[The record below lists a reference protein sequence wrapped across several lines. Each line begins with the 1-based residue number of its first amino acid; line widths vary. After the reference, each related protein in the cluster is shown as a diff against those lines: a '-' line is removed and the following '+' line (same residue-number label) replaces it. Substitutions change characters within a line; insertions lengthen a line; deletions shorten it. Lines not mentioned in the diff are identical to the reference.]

1 VREKPYPIQASQYRR
16 RDERAVASEVRLG
29 PDVEQLAEELA
40 ERMREVVPSGID
52 VRAGKGMLWF
62 KDFLWSA
69 FHEQSP
75 PISGSYACHVL
86 NMEGDLDNRLV
97 EACSHALDDL
107 QDFVD
112 ENTGEP
118 WPGQTTVPSPGACI
132 QGSDVLLWYGNIDKP
147 VLRLRPLRLD
157 E

>member
-1 VREKPYPIQASQYRR
+1 V
-16 RDERAVASEVRLG
+16 LG
-29 PDVEQLAEELA
+29 PDAEQLAEELA

-52 VRAGKGMLWF
+52 VRADRGMLWF

-69 FHEQSP
+69 LHEQSP
-75 PISGSYACHVL
+75 PISGSYACQVL
-86 NMEGDLDNRLV
+86 KKEGDPDNRLV

-112 ENTGEP
+112 QNTREP

-132 QGSDVLLWYGNIDKP
+132 EGREVLLWYGHIEHP
-147 VLRLRPLRLD
+147 VLRLRPLPLD